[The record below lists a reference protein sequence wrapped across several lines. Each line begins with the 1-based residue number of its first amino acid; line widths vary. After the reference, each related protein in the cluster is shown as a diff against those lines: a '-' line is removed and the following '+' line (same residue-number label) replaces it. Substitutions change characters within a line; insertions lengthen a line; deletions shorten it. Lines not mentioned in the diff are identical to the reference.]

1 MKTSRMKV
9 VAESVHLV
17 FLFLGQFR
25 AMCGSRGYSQSQ
37 VGRGGQWTDQSGQSS
52 PQRGQCMPATGHGLT
67 DIFWVQKI
75 FSSVLVFNN
84 HSGGLFITSLGV
96 SSHLYPE

>member
-37 VGRGGQWTDQSGQSS
+37 VGGGGSGQTNLDRAH
-52 PQRGQCMPATGHGLT
+52 PRGASACLLQVMVSLT
-67 DIFWVQKI
+67 
-75 FSSVLVFNN
+75 FSGFRKFFPVSWFL
-84 HSGGLFITSLGV
+84 ITIQEAYL
-96 SSHLYPE
+96 